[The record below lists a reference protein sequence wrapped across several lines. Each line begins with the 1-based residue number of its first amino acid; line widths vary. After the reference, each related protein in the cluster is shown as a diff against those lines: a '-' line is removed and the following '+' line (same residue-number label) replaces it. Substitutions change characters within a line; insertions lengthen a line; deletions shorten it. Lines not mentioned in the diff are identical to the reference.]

1 MIPRGMMTGRVVVL
15 LGLMARL
22 LRLRLRLRALGAL
35 SLIGGARMGMEEI
48 VGLLVPVPLVL
59 LARLVLL
66 GRAVL
71 IPRVEVMSGVPR
83 EMVMVPVCRMSPGM
97 SLVSDP
103 EGMLAEAKA
112 RVRARARWKMV
123 LSGLCLLRLGQG

>member
-1 MIPRGMMTGRVVVL
+1 
-15 LGLMARL
+15 
-22 LRLRLRLRALGAL
+22 
-35 SLIGGARMGMEEI
+35 MGMEEI

-83 EMVMVPVCRMSPGM
+83 EMVMVPVCRMSPGV
-97 SLVSDP
+97 SLASDP
-103 EGMLAEAKA
+103 EGMLTEAKA
-112 RVRARARWKMV
+112 RIRARARWKMV